1 MEKSNTNLVGNSAH
15 QANSSSGIQT
25 LIAQLPVLLQSIL
38 AVDNNSN
45 DFQKRLQLLSV
56 TTATGSVLPKFQ
68 CVNRN
73 QKLMSPNIYAVI
85 LGEPGSGKS
94 KMDVGMTIMTK
105 TEGVIKQLLSTRV
118 FGEGL
123 PTKCVVIPSN
133 TSRQRLIQ
141 HLYVNGSFSPNLL
154 GSTELDN
161 MKSTLKDGLT
171 GFSEELRKAF
181 EHETINYSIKT
192 GNLTYTIDH
201 PNLSLLVSG
210 TLDQVLG
217 YLNVE
222 NGLFSRALICY
233 STEKAEFKDQKA
245 EDQDKPLQQEYAKYA
260 DDVLEIYNRYN
271 TPKTAK
277 FSQQGLDL
285 IKTYGE
291 EVLKVGRKYFGSS
304 GSGVAFRLAAMVQRM
319 ALILYACENYKA
331 EVSDEVMIPDDM
343 VQLAVD
349 IVKLYQ
355 NDNFKVLWEV
365 QNVFKDEVEKAIYDI
380 LDEDFTTAIGKAECT
395 AHGFSERQFPRMATK
410 WQNRNL
416 IKKVKQGI
424 WKKTLPPF
432 MS

>member
-1 MEKSNTNLVGNSAH
+1 MKTI
-15 QANSSSGIQT
+15 IQR
-25 LIAQLPVLLQSIL
+25 LPQLLQDIL
-38 AVDNNSN
+38 VVDQNSN
-45 DFQKRLQLLSV
+45 EFQKKLQLISSV
-56 TTATGSVLPKFQ
+56 TSIGSVLPKFQ

-94 KMDVGMTIMTK
+94 KIDVGMTIMTK
-105 TEGVIKQLLSTRV
+105 TEGVIKQTVSTTML
-118 FGEGL
+118 EPGL
-123 PTKCVVIPSN
+123 PTKCVIIPSN

-141 HLYVNGSFSPNLL
+141 HLYVNGPYSPNLL
-154 GSTELDN
+154 YSTELDN
-161 MKSTLKDGLT
+161 MKSTLKDDNT

-233 STEKAEFKDQKA
+233 SSEKAEFKDQKA

-260 DDVLEIYNRYN
+260 DDVLKIYNRYN

-277 FSQQGLDL
+277 FSQQGLNL

-291 EVLKVGRKYFGSS
+291 EALEVGSKYFGSS

-331 EVSDEVMIPDDM
+331 EVSEEVIIPDDM
-343 VQLAVD
+343 VQLAID

-355 NDNFKVLWEV
+355 NDNFKVLWEI
-365 QNVFKDEVEKAIYDI
+365 QNVFKDEVEKAIYDV
-380 LDEDFTTAIGKAECT
+380 LDEDFTTAIGKAACT

-410 WQNRNL
+410 WKNRNL
-416 IKKVKQGI
+416 VKRIKQGI

>member
-1 MEKSNTNLVGNSAH
+1 MKTI
-15 QANSSSGIQT
+15 IQR
-25 LIAQLPVLLQSIL
+25 LPQLLQDIL
-38 AVDNNSN
+38 VVDQNSN
-45 DFQKRLQLLSV
+45 EFQKKLQLISSV
-56 TTATGSVLPKFQ
+56 TSIGSVLPKFQ

-94 KMDVGMTIMTK
+94 KIDVGMTIMTK
-105 TEGVIKQLLSTRV
+105 TEGVIKQTVSTTML
-118 FGEGL
+118 EPGL
-123 PTKCVVIPSN
+123 PTKCVIIPSN

-141 HLYVNGSFSPNLL
+141 HLYVNGSYSPNLL
-154 GSTELDN
+154 YSTELDN
-161 MKSTLKDGLT
+161 MKSTLKDDNT

-233 STEKAEFKDQKA
+233 SSEKAEFKDQKA

-260 DDVLEIYNRYN
+260 DDVLKIYNRYN

-277 FSQQGLDL
+277 FSQQGLNL

-291 EVLKVGRKYFGSS
+291 EALEVGNKYFGSS

-331 EVSDEVMIPDDM
+331 EVSEVVVIPDDL
-343 VQLAVD
+343 VQLAID

-355 NDNFKVLWEV
+355 NDNFKVLWEI
-365 QNVFKDEVEKAIYDI
+365 QNVFKDEVEKAIYDV
-380 LDEDFTTAIGKAECT
+380 LDEDFTTAIGKAACT

-410 WQNRNL
+410 WKNRNL
-416 IKKVKQGI
+416 VKRIKQGI

>member
-1 MEKSNTNLVGNSAH
+1 MKTI
-15 QANSSSGIQT
+15 IQR
-25 LIAQLPVLLQSIL
+25 LPQLLQDIL
-38 AVDNNSN
+38 VVDQNSN
-45 DFQKRLQLLSV
+45 EFQKKLQLISSV
-56 TTATGSVLPKFQ
+56 TSIGSVLPKFQ

-94 KMDVGMTIMTK
+94 KIDVGMTIMTK
-105 TEGVIKQLLSTRV
+105 TEGVIKQTVSTTML
-118 FGEGL
+118 EPGL
-123 PTKCVVIPSN
+123 PTKCVIIPSN

-141 HLYVNGSFSPNLL
+141 HLYVNGSYSPNLL
-154 GSTELDN
+154 YSTELDN
-161 MKSTLKDGLT
+161 MKSTLKDDNT

-181 EHETINYSIKT
+181 EHETVNYSIKT

-233 STEKAEFKDQKA
+233 STEKAKFKDQNA
-245 EDQDKPLQQEYAKYA
+245 ADQDKPLQQGYTRYA
-260 DDVLEIYNRYN
+260 DEVLEIYNRYN

-277 FSQQGLDL
+277 FSQQGLNL

-291 EVLKVGRKYFGSS
+291 EALEVGNKYFGSS
-304 GSGVAFRLAAMVQRM
+304 GSGVAFRLAAMVQRI

-331 EVSDEVMIPDDM
+331 EVYDEVMIPDDM
-343 VQLAVD
+343 VQLAID

-355 NDNFKVLWEV
+355 NDNFKVLWEI
-365 QNVFKDEVEKAIYDI
+365 QNVFKDEVEKAIYDV
-380 LDEDFTTAIGKAECT
+380 LDEDFTTAIGKAACT

-410 WQNRNL
+410 WKNRNL
-416 IKKVKQGI
+416 VKRIKQGI

>member
-1 MEKSNTNLVGNSAH
+1 METILSK
-15 QANSSSGIQT
+15 
-25 LIAQLPVLLQSIL
+25 LPQLLQGIL
-38 AVDNNSN
+38 SVDKNSN
-45 DFQKRLQLLSV
+45 KFQKKLQLISSV
-56 TTATGSVLPKFQ
+56 TSIGSVLPKFQ
-68 CVNRN
+68 CINRN

-94 KMDVGMTIMTK
+94 KIDVGMTIMTK
-105 TEGVIKQLLSTRV
+105 TEGVIKQTVSTTML
-118 FGEGL
+118 EPGL
-123 PTKCVVIPSN
+123 PTKCVIIPSN

-141 HLYVNGSFSPNLL
+141 HLYVNGSYSPNLL
-154 GSTELDN
+154 YSTELDN
-161 MKSTLKDGLT
+161 MKSTLKDDNT

-277 FSQQGLDL
+277 FSQQGLNL

-291 EVLKVGRKYFGSS
+291 EALEVGSKYFGSS
-304 GSGVAFRLAAMVQRM
+304 GSGVAFRLAAMVQRI

-331 EVSDEVMIPDDM
+331 EVSEEVIITDDM
-343 VQLAVD
+343 VQLAID

-355 NDNFKVLWEV
+355 NDNFKVLWEI
-365 QNVFKDEVEKAIYDI
+365 QNVFKDEVEKAMYDI
-380 LDEDFTTAIGKAECT
+380 LDEDFTTAIGKAACT

-410 WQNRNL
+410 WRNRNL
-416 IKKVKQGI
+416 VKRIKQGI

>member
-1 MEKSNTNLVGNSAH
+1 METILSK
-15 QANSSSGIQT
+15 
-25 LIAQLPVLLQSIL
+25 LPQLLQGIL
-38 AVDNNSN
+38 SVDKNSN
-45 DFQKRLQLLSV
+45 KFQKKLQLISSV
-56 TTATGSVLPKFQ
+56 TSIGSVLPKFQ

-94 KMDVGMTIMTK
+94 KIDVGMTIMTK
-105 TEGVIKQLLSTRV
+105 TEGVIKQTVSTTML
-118 FGEGL
+118 EPGL
-123 PTKCVVIPSN
+123 PTKCVIIPSN

-141 HLYVNGSFSPNLL
+141 HLYVNGPYSPNLL
-154 GSTELDN
+154 YSTELDN
-161 MKSTLKDGLT
+161 MKSTLKDDNT

-233 STEKAEFKDQKA
+233 STEKAEFKDQNA
-245 EDQDKPLQQEYAKYA
+245 ADQDKPLQQEYAKYA

-277 FSQQGLDL
+277 FSQQGLNL

-291 EVLKVGRKYFGSS
+291 EALEVGSKYFGSS
-304 GSGVAFRLAAMVQRM
+304 GSGVAFRLAAMVQRI

-343 VQLAVD
+343 VQLAID

-365 QNVFKDEVEKAIYDI
+365 QNVFKDEVEKAMYDV
-380 LDEDFTTAIGKAECT
+380 LDEDFTTAIGKAACT

-410 WQNRNL
+410 WRNRNL
-416 IKKVKQGI
+416 VKRIKQGI

>member
-1 MEKSNTNLVGNSAH
+1 MKTI
-15 QANSSSGIQT
+15 IQR
-25 LIAQLPVLLQSIL
+25 LPQLLQDIL
-38 AVDNNSN
+38 VVDQNSN
-45 DFQKRLQLLSV
+45 EFQKKLQLISSV
-56 TTATGSVLPKFQ
+56 TSIGSVLPKFQ

-94 KMDVGMTIMTK
+94 KIDVGMTIMTK
-105 TEGVIKQLLSTRV
+105 TEGVIKQTVSTTML
-118 FGEGL
+118 EPGL
-123 PTKCVVIPSN
+123 PTKCVIIPSN

-141 HLYVNGSFSPNLL
+141 HLYVNGPYSPNLL
-154 GSTELDN
+154 YSTELDN
-161 MKSTLKDGLT
+161 MKSTLKDDNT

-181 EHETINYSIKT
+181 EHETVNYSIKT

-233 STEKAEFKDQKA
+233 STEKAKFKDQNA
-245 EDQDKPLQQEYAKYA
+245 ADQDKPLQQGYARYA

-277 FSQQGLDL
+277 FSQQGLNL

-291 EVLKVGRKYFGSS
+291 EALEVGSKYFGSS
-304 GSGVAFRLAAMVQRM
+304 GSGVAFRLAAMVQRIG
-319 ALILYACENYKA
+319 LILFACENYKA

-355 NDNFKVLWEV
+355 NDNFKVLWEI
-365 QNVFKDEVEKAIYDI
+365 QNVFKDEVEKAIYDA
-380 LDEDFTTAIGKAECT
+380 LDEDFTTAIGKAACT

-410 WQNRNL
+410 WKNRNL
-416 IKKVKQGI
+416 VKRIKQGI

>member
-1 MEKSNTNLVGNSAH
+1 MKTI
-15 QANSSSGIQT
+15 IQR
-25 LIAQLPVLLQSIL
+25 LPQLLQDIL
-38 AVDNNSN
+38 VVDQNSN
-45 DFQKRLQLLSV
+45 EFQKKLQLISSV
-56 TTATGSVLPKFQ
+56 TSIGSVLPKFQ

-94 KMDVGMTIMTK
+94 KIDVGMTIMTK
-105 TEGVIKQLLSTRV
+105 TEGVIKQTVSTTML
-118 FGEGL
+118 EPGL
-123 PTKCVVIPSN
+123 PTKCVIIPSN

-141 HLYVNGSFSPNLL
+141 HLYVNGPYSPNLL
-154 GSTELDN
+154 YSTELDN
-161 MKSTLKDGLT
+161 MKSTLKDDNT

-181 EHETINYSIKT
+181 EHETVNYSIKT

-233 STEKAEFKDQKA
+233 STEKAKFKDQNA
-245 EDQDKPLQQEYAKYA
+245 ADQDKPLQQGYTKYA
-260 DDVLEIYNRYN
+260 DDVLEISNRYN

-277 FSQQGLDL
+277 FSQQGLNL

-291 EVLKVGRKYFGSS
+291 EALEVGSKYFGSS
-304 GSGVAFRLAAMVQRM
+304 GSGVAFRLAAMVQRI

-331 EVSDEVMIPDDM
+331 EVSEEVIIPDDM
-343 VQLAVD
+343 VQLAID

-355 NDNFKVLWEV
+355 NDNFKVLWEI

>member
-1 MEKSNTNLVGNSAH
+1 MKTI
-15 QANSSSGIQT
+15 IQR
-25 LIAQLPVLLQSIL
+25 LPQLLQDIL
-38 AVDNNSN
+38 VVDQNSN
-45 DFQKRLQLLSV
+45 EFQKKLQLISSV
-56 TTATGSVLPKFQ
+56 TSIGSVLPKFQ

-94 KMDVGMTIMTK
+94 KIDVGMTIMTK
-105 TEGVIKQLLSTRV
+105 TEGVIKQTVSTTML
-118 FGEGL
+118 EPGL
-123 PTKCVVIPSN
+123 PTKCVIIPSN

-141 HLYVNGSFSPNLL
+141 HLYVNGPYSPNLL
-154 GSTELDN
+154 YSTELDN
-161 MKSTLKDGLT
+161 MKSTLKDDNT

-277 FSQQGLDL
+277 FSQQGLNL

-291 EVLKVGRKYFGSS
+291 EALEVGSKYCGSS

-331 EVSDEVMIPDDM
+331 EVSDEVMIPDDI
-343 VQLAVD
+343 VQLAID

-355 NDNFKVLWEV
+355 NDNFKVLWEI
-365 QNVFKDEVEKAIYDI
+365 QNVFKDEVEKAIYDV
-380 LDEDFTTAIGKAECT
+380 LDEDFTTAIGKAACT

-416 IKKVKQGI
+416 IKKVKQGK

>member
-1 MEKSNTNLVGNSAH
+1 MKKLNTNLVGNGAH

-25 LIAQLPVLLQSIL
+25 LISQLPVLLQSIL

-343 VQLAVD
+343 VQLAID

>member
-1 MEKSNTNLVGNSAH
+1 METILSK
-15 QANSSSGIQT
+15 
-25 LIAQLPVLLQSIL
+25 LPQLLQGIL
-38 AVDNNSN
+38 SVDKNSN
-45 DFQKRLQLLSV
+45 KFQKKLQLISSV
-56 TTATGSVLPKFQ
+56 TSIGSVLPKFQ

-94 KMDVGMTIMTK
+94 KIDVGMTIMTK
-105 TEGVIKQLLSTRV
+105 TEGVIKQTVSTTML
-118 FGEGL
+118 ESGL
-123 PTKCVVIPSN
+123 PAKCVIIPSN

-141 HLYVNGSFSPNLL
+141 HLYVNGPYSPNLL
-154 GSTELDN
+154 YSTELDN
-161 MKSTLKDGLT
+161 MKSTLKDDNT

-181 EHETINYSIKT
+181 EHETVNYSIKT

-222 NGLFSRALICY
+222 NRLFSRALICY
-233 STEKAEFKDQKA
+233 STEKAKFKDQNA
-245 EDQDKPLQQEYAKYA
+245 ADQDKPLQQGYTRYA
-260 DDVLEIYNRYN
+260 DEVLEIYNRYN

-277 FSQQGLDL
+277 FSQQGLNL

-291 EVLKVGRKYFGSS
+291 EALEVGNKYFGSS

-331 EVSDEVMIPDDM
+331 EVSEVVVIPDDL
-343 VQLAVD
+343 VQLAID

-355 NDNFKVLWEV
+355 NDNFKVLWEI
-365 QNVFKDEVEKAIYDI
+365 QNVFKDEVEKAIYDV
-380 LDEDFTTAIGKAECT
+380 LDEDFTTAIGKAACT

>member
-1 MEKSNTNLVGNSAH
+1 MKKLNTNLVGNGAH

-25 LIAQLPVLLQSIL
+25 LISQLPVLLQSIL

-154 GSTELDN
+154 CSTELDN

-233 STEKAEFKDQKA
+233 STEKAEFKNQKA
-245 EDQDKPLQQEYAKYA
+245 EDQDKPLQQGYAKYA

-331 EVSDEVMIPDDM
+331 EVSDEVMIPDDI
-343 VQLAVD
+343 VQLAID

-380 LDEDFTTAIGKAECT
+380 LDEDFTTAIGKAACT

-410 WQNRNL
+410 WRNRNL
-416 IKKVKQGI
+416 VKRIKQGI

>member
-1 MEKSNTNLVGNSAH
+1 MKTI
-15 QANSSSGIQT
+15 IQR
-25 LIAQLPVLLQSIL
+25 LPQLLQDIL
-38 AVDNNSN
+38 VVDQNSN
-45 DFQKRLQLLSV
+45 EFQKKLQLISSV
-56 TTATGSVLPKFQ
+56 TSIGSVLPKFQ

-94 KMDVGMTIMTK
+94 KIDVGMTIMTK
-105 TEGVIKQLLSTRV
+105 TEGVIKQTVSTTML
-118 FGEGL
+118 EPGL
-123 PTKCVVIPSN
+123 PTKCVIIPSN

-141 HLYVNGSFSPNLL
+141 HLYVNGPYSPNLL
-154 GSTELDN
+154 YSTELDN
-161 MKSTLKDGLT
+161 MKSTLKDDNT

-233 STEKAEFKDQKA
+233 SSEKAEFKDQKA
-245 EDQDKPLQQEYAKYA
+245 EDQDKPLQKGYSRYA
-260 DDVLEIYNRYN
+260 DEVLEIYNRYN

-277 FSQQGLDL
+277 FSQQGLNL

-291 EVLKVGRKYFGSS
+291 EALEVGSKYFGSS
-304 GSGVAFRLAAMVQRM
+304 GSGVAFRLAAMVQRI

-331 EVSDEVMIPDDM
+331 EVFDEVMIPDDM

-355 NDNFKVLWEV
+355 NDNFKVLWEI
-365 QNVFKDEVEKAIYDI
+365 QNVFKDEVEKAIYDV
-380 LDEDFTTAIGKAECT
+380 LDEDFTTEYAKTVCG
-395 AHGFSERQFPRMATK
+395 AHGYSGRHFPRLATK
-410 WQNRNL
+410 WKNRNL
-416 IKKVKQGI
+416 VKRIKQGI